1 MQSPEARG
9 QLARQGAAAQLES
22 SAEFTAFMKAER
34 ERIARIGREAL

>member
-1 MQSPEARG
+1 MQSPEARE
-9 QLARQGAAAQLES
+9 QLARQGAAAHSES